1 LPSCAICSLK
11 RLQSNK
17 KNQIKPKRQQDI
29 LEIADDMAG
38 KIEAARTVA
47 VSLAAATH
55 TKVKKVPIQVAPE
68 TEKTN
73 RPEATHSLIVAVGHV
88 IAEKQLTRETVNHPT
103 KTLLQDLRE
112 VKSPRLGRQA
122 KRVRKPKFTRWSGL
136 QLAGFAYVGLYSRFA
151 LPEVHGVVH

>member
-1 LPSCAICSLK
+1 
-11 RLQSNK
+11 
-17 KNQIKPKRQQDI
+17 
-29 LEIADDMAG
+29 MAG
-38 KIEAARTVA
+38 KIEEARTVA

-55 TKVKKVPIQVAPE
+55 TKVKKVPIQVTPE

-103 KTLLQDLRE
+103 KTLLQDLRQVKIQDLRQVKIQDLRQ

-122 KRVRKPKFTRWSGL
+122 KRVRRPKFTRWSGL
-136 QLAGFAYVGLYSRFA
+136 QWVGFAYVGPYSRFA
-151 LPEVHGVVH
+151 LPEVHGVVP

>member
-1 LPSCAICSLK
+1 
-11 RLQSNK
+11 
-17 KNQIKPKRQQDI
+17 
-29 LEIADDMAG
+29 MAG
-38 KIEAARTVA
+38 KIEEARTVA

-55 TKVKKVPIQVAPE
+55 TKVKKVPIQVTPE

-103 KTLLQDLRE
+103 KTLLQDLRQVKIQDLREVKIQDLREVKIQDLRE

-122 KRVRKPKFTRWSGL
+122 KRARKPKFTRWFGL
-136 QLAGFAYVGLYSRFA
+136 QLAGFAYVGPYSRFA
-151 LPEVHGVVH
+151 LPEVHGVVP

>member
-1 LPSCAICSLK
+1 MTGRQSALK
-11 RLQSNK
+11 L
-17 KNQIKPKRQQDI
+17 
-29 LEIADDMAG
+29 G
-38 KIEAARTVA
+38 KIEEARTVA

-55 TKVKKVPIQVAPE
+55 TKVKKVPIQVTPE

-103 KTLLQDLRE
+103 KTLLQDLRQVKIQDLRQ

-122 KRVRKPKFTRWSGL
+122 KRVRRPKFTRWSGL
-136 QLAGFAYVGLYSRFA
+136 QLVGFAYVGPYSRFA
-151 LPEVHGVVH
+151 LPEVHGVVP

>member
-1 LPSCAICSLK
+1 
-11 RLQSNK
+11 
-17 KNQIKPKRQQDI
+17 
-29 LEIADDMAG
+29 MAG
-38 KIEAARTVA
+38 KIEEARTVA

-55 TKVKKVPIQVAPE
+55 TKVKKVPIQVTPE

-103 KTLLQDLRE
+103 KTLLQDLRQVKIQDLRE

-122 KRVRKPKFTRWSGL
+122 KRVRRPKFTRWSGL
-136 QLAGFAYVGLYSRFA
+136 QLVGFAYVGPYSRFA
-151 LPEVHGVVH
+151 LPEVHGVVP

>member
-1 LPSCAICSLK
+1 
-11 RLQSNK
+11 
-17 KNQIKPKRQQDI
+17 
-29 LEIADDMAG
+29 
-38 KIEAARTVA
+38 
-47 VSLAAATH
+47 
-55 TKVKKVPIQVAPE
+55 
-68 TEKTN
+68 

-103 KTLLQDLRE
+103 TTLLQDLREVKIQDLRE

-136 QLAGFAYVGLYSRFA
+136 QLVGFAYVGPYSRFA

>member
-1 LPSCAICSLK
+1 
-11 RLQSNK
+11 
-17 KNQIKPKRQQDI
+17 
-29 LEIADDMAG
+29 MAG
-38 KIEAARTVA
+38 KIEEARTVA

-55 TKVKKVPIQVAPE
+55 TKVKKVPIQVTPE

-103 KTLLQDLRE
+103 KTLLQDLRQVKIQDLRQ

-122 KRVRKPKFTRWSGL
+122 KRVRRPKFTRWSRL
-136 QLAGFAYVGLYSRFA
+136 QLVGFAYVGPYSRFA
-151 LPEVHGVVH
+151 LPEVHGVVP

>member
-1 LPSCAICSLK
+1 
-11 RLQSNK
+11 
-17 KNQIKPKRQQDI
+17 
-29 LEIADDMAG
+29 MAG
-38 KIEAARTVA
+38 KIEEARTVA

-55 TKVKKVPIQVAPE
+55 TKVKKFPIQVTPE

-103 KTLLQDLRE
+103 KTLLQDLRQVKIQDLRE

-122 KRVRKPKFTRWSGL
+122 KRVRRPKFTRWSRL
-136 QLAGFAYVGLYSRFA
+136 QLVGFAYVGPYSRFA
-151 LPEVHGVVH
+151 LPEVHGVVP

>member
-1 LPSCAICSLK
+1 
-11 RLQSNK
+11 
-17 KNQIKPKRQQDI
+17 
-29 LEIADDMAG
+29 MAG
-38 KIEAARTVA
+38 KIEEARTVA

-55 TKVKKVPIQVAPE
+55 TKVKKVPIQVTPE

-103 KTLLQDLRE
+103 KTLLQDLRQVKIQDLRQ

-122 KRVRKPKFTRWSGL
+122 KRVRRPKFTR
-136 QLAGFAYVGLYSRFA
+136 
-151 LPEVHGVVH
+151 

>member
-1 LPSCAICSLK
+1 
-11 RLQSNK
+11 
-17 KNQIKPKRQQDI
+17 
-29 LEIADDMAG
+29 MAG
-38 KIEAARTVA
+38 KIEDARTVA

-55 TKVKKVPIQVAPE
+55 TKVKKVPIQVTPE

-112 VKSPRLGRQA
+112 VKIQDLREVKSPRLGRQA
-122 KRVRKPKFTRWSGL
+122 KRVRKPKLLDGLDCNWLDSLMLGHILDTNCLRCMAMVPRRLADSIPTKTFSGE
-136 QLAGFAYVGLYSRFA
+136 VVR
-151 LPEVHGVVH
+151 PEPD

>member
-1 LPSCAICSLK
+1 
-11 RLQSNK
+11 
-17 KNQIKPKRQQDI
+17 
-29 LEIADDMAG
+29 MAG
-38 KIEAARTVA
+38 KIGEARTVA

-103 KTLLQDLRE
+103 KTLLQDLRQVKIQDLRQ

-122 KRVRKPKFTRWSGL
+122 KRVRRPKFTRWSRL
-136 QLAGFAYVGLYSRFA
+136 QWVGFAYVGPYSRFA
-151 LPEVHGVVH
+151 LPEVHGVVP

>member
-1 LPSCAICSLK
+1 
-11 RLQSNK
+11 
-17 KNQIKPKRQQDI
+17 
-29 LEIADDMAG
+29 MAG
-38 KIEAARTVA
+38 KIEEARTVA

-55 TKVKKVPIQVAPE
+55 TKVKKVPIQVTPE

-103 KTLLQDLRE
+103 KTLLQDLRQVKIQDLRQ

-122 KRVRKPKFTRWSGL
+122 KRVRRPKLTRWSRL
-136 QLAGFAYVGLYSRFA
+136 QLVGFAYVGPYSRFA
-151 LPEVHGVVH
+151 LPEVHGVVP